1 MQESGTVKEY
11 SDATGSGKVIRE
23 NGEVLT
29 LLKKHFAPGLESLR
43 PGDAITYN
51 VVMGA
56 MALTAKN
63 IQIVG

>member
-11 SDATGSGKVIRE
+11 NEAAGTGKILRA
-23 NGEVLT
+23 NGEVMP

>member
-11 SDATGSGKVIRE
+11 SEVTGSGKVTRE
-23 NGEVLT
+23 NGEILT
-29 LLKKHFAPGLESLR
+29 ILKKHFKPGLETLR
-43 PGDAITYN
+43 AGDAITYN

-63 IQIVG
+63 IEKVG